1 MNEIMQEQCYQCVRV
16 SIERASEMH
25 QGGGVCTTAIT
36 EEGFANSCAC
46 ADVFFSL
53 LAIYLMNHIFVLFNT
68 DIYSKI
74 SV

>member
-46 ADVFFSL
+46 ADVFFFAS
-53 LAIYLMNHIFVLFNT
+53 YLFNE
-68 DIYSKI
+68 SHF
-74 SV
+74 SAV